1 MIGRSKLWKLAVGAY
16 IFINVAG
23 LGYAWRMDEEMHAM
37 AHLFALLFGLAGYI
51 GWRLARRGQPQDL
64 AQVQLAEQRIEYLQ
78 QSVDAMALELERV
91 GEAQR
96 FSDKLR
102 VERGETAPLK
112 KEQ

>member
-1 MIGRSKLWKLAVGAY
+1 MTRGSKLWRWA
-16 IFINVAG
+16 AG
-23 LGYAWRMDEEMHAM
+23 LYAFVNLGGLVYAAALEEEMHAM
-37 AHLFALLFGLAGYI
+37 LHLFLLILGLAGYV

-78 QSVDAMALELERV
+78 QSVDAMALELERI

-96 FSDKLR
+96 YREKLQAAQG
-102 VERGETAPLK
+102 ERPQLK